1 MTPRFGRI
9 RLMGCVLAVLVVWVA
24 GVGSQS
30 VILPPHKPAGTAA
43 TRPPVAPP
51 PVPVHTTGQVP
62 ASTAHPSTERHRA
75 LLDRYCVVCHSD
87 RLKTAN
93 LSLQAL
99 DLTKVAERA
108 DLWEK
113 VIRKLRAGV
122 MPPPDLPR
130 PSLADYER
138 LRDFLEGEIDRA
150 AAGQTNPG
158 SIVLH
163 RLNRTEYANAIRD
176 LLELSID
183 VAALLPPDDSANG
196 FDNIAGSL
204 TISPTLLESYT
215 TAAARVARMAVGYW
229 KSPTEATYLAS
240 SDASQ
245 NQRLEGMPFGTRG
258 GIVARHDFPA
268 DGEYKFSIQNFGI
281 GSFIPGEQ
289 LALIIDGER
298 AHVWPYRGVGLAVG
312 MTADTDGT
320 LEVTVPVR
328 AGSRL
333 VGATFI
339 ATNYRPSLDIIR
351 QYDRK
356 SLENNTVPQIQ
367 YYPAIGFVRIQGPFN
382 AQRPEDSA
390 SRRKVFPCRPTLPA
404 QEGAAASVKASARSR
419 RSSPAVEASEGGCAK
434 QILTTLARR
443 AYRRPTTARELATLM
458 TFFDEG
464 RKDATFDDGIEFA
477 LRFLLTSPQFL
488 VRAEHEPASAEGS
501 GEARRSESG
510 GGSAPSAR
518 RRPQAVRP
526 GQPYRIDDLELASR
540 LSFFLWSSIPD
551 DELIDVASQRRLSQP
566 KVLEQQVR
574 RMLADPRSDSLV
586 SNFAQQLLYL
596 RNLPATSPDGVFYPN
611 WDDEL
616 RQSLKRESELFFESI
631 VREDRN
637 ILDLLTAD
645 YTFVNER
652 LARHYGIPGVYGSRF
667 RRVPLAPDMDYR
679 RGLLGKGSFLA
690 VTWTQNFRSSPV
702 KRGAWVL
709 ENILGT
715 PPPEPPPNVPALE
728 ETKSDDGKALTLR
741 EQMTRHRES
750 PACAGCHKIMDPI
763 GFALENFDADA
774 SWRTKQGGDG
784 GMPID
789 AKVRLYDGQEV
800 DGPVGL
806 RTALL
811 RYSPQFVRM
820 FIEKMMTYALG
831 RGLESTDM
839 PTVRAIARDGAKAD
853 NRFSAI
859 VLGVVG
865 SAQFQMRV
873 KAAGAVPGTQ

>member
-1 MTPRFGRI
+1 M
-9 RLMGCVLAVLVVWVA
+9 RLASVGCALGAVAVLSIA
-24 GVGSQS
+24 SLSGQS
-30 VILPPHKPAGTAA
+30 
-43 TRPPVAPP
+43 APP
-51 PVPVHTTGQVP
+51 RLPGGAP
-62 ASTAHPSTERHRA
+62 ATSAEKTRA
-75 LLDRYCVVCHSD
+75 LLDHYCVTCHND

-93 LSLQAL
+93 LSLQGL
-99 DLTKVAERA
+99 DLTKVPDQSE
-108 DLWEK
+108 LWEK

-130 PSLADYER
+130 PSLAEYEG
-138 LRDFLEGEIDRA
+138 LRDWLETEVDRTA
-150 AAGQTNPG
+150 ATKVLPG
-158 SIVLH
+158 VVVLH

-176 LLELSID
+176 LLDLRID
-183 VAALLPPDDSANG
+183 VTTLLPPDDSANG

-204 TISPTLLESYT
+204 TISPTLLESYA

-229 KSPTEATYLAS
+229 KAPAEATYLAS

-245 NQRLEGMPFGTRG
+245 NHRLEGMPFGTRG

-281 GSFIPGEQ
+281 GSFVPNED

-298 AHVWPYRGVGLAVG
+298 AHTWKYRGVGAAVG
-312 MTADTDGT
+312 MTADSDGT

-333 VGATFI
+333 VGATFV

-356 SLENNTVPQIQ
+356 SLENNTIPQLE

-382 AQRPEDSA
+382 AQRPVDSA
-390 SRRKVFPCRPTLPA
+390 SRQKVFTCRPAQPT
-404 QEGAAASVKASARSR
+404 QEGTCST
-419 RSSPAVEASEGGCAK
+419 

-443 AYRRPTTARELATLM
+443 AYRRPPTAQEIAILRS
-458 TFFDEG
+458 FFDQG
-464 RKDATFDDGIEFA
+464 RAGATFDDGIEYA
-477 LRFLLTSPQFL
+477 LRLLLASPQFL
-488 VRAEHEPASAEGS
+488 VRAEREPVAAT
-501 GEARRSESG
+501 
-510 GGSAPSAR
+510 
-518 RRPQAVRP
+518 VRA
-526 GQPYRIDDLELASR
+526 GQTYRITDLELASR

-551 DELIDVASQRRLSQP
+551 DELITVASQGRLRQP
-566 KVLEQQVR
+566 QVLEQQVK
-574 RMLADPRSDSLV
+574 RMLADPRSEALV

-596 RNLPATSPDGVFYPN
+596 RNLPATSPDGIFYPN

-616 RQSLKRESELFFESI
+616 RQSLKRESELFFDSI
-631 VREDRN
+631 IREDRD
-637 ILDLLTAD
+637 IVDLLTAD

-652 LARHYGIPGVYGSRF
+652 LARHYGIPNVYGSRF
-667 RRVPLAPDMDYR
+667 RRVTLPPEMDYR

-702 KRGAWVL
+702 KRGVWVL

-728 ETKSDDGKALTLR
+728 DTKGESGKVLTLR
-741 EQMTRHRES
+741 EQMTLHRAS
-750 PACAGCHKIMDPI
+750 PTCAGCHKIMDPI

-774 SWRTKQGGDG
+774 SWRSKQGGAG
-784 GMPID
+784 GSPID
-789 AKVRLYDGQEV
+789 AKVKLYDGQ
-800 DGPVGL
+800 DINGPVGL
-806 RTALL
+806 RNALL

-820 FIEKMMTYALG
+820 FIEKMMTYAIG
-831 RGLESTDM
+831 RGLEYTDM
-839 PTVRAIARDGAKAD
+839 PTVRSIAHDVAQEN
-853 NRFSAI
+853 NRFSTI
-859 VLGVVG
+859 VLGVVK

-873 KAAGAVPGTQ
+873 KGETAISTN